1 MTQASAPRSSSL
13 PRVVSSRCCGAAIVL
28 TNEVD
33 DRVAA
38 DLFLPVAGD
47 PQVDGQRSLLPE
59 QLGGL
64 QQREQLALVVG
75 DAAGVVPAVAFGE
88 LEGR

>member
-1 MTQASAPRSSSL
+1 MEVALAGTNHDPEPDQAASGKAELGPIGPGHAAVEDDTGVR
-13 PRVVSSRCCGAAIVL
+13 AAIVL

-47 PQVDGQRSLLPE
+47 PQVDGQRPLLLK
-59 QLGGL
+59 QLRGL
-64 QQREQLALVVG
+64 Q
-75 DAAGVVPAVAFGE
+75 
-88 LEGR
+88 